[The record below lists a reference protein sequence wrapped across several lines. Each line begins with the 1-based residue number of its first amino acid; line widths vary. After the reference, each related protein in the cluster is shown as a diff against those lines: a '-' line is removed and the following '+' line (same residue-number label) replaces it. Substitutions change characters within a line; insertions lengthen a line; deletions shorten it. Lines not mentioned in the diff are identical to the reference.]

1 VEELPL
7 YKVENLT
14 YYYPETEKAALRDI
28 NLEIEAGEFILVVGG
43 SGSGKSSL
51 ARVLAGLI
59 PDFYGGRIGGKVF
72 FKGKD
77 IRKIDR
83 RKLAGEVGMVFQDP
97 EKQIVQTGVE
107 AEIAFGLENLGLG
120 SNEML
125 RRVAEVISFMNLA
138 PIRDAFTANLSGG
151 QKQKLALASVLAMQ
165 PHALV
170 LDEPTSQLDP
180 VSAEEILNLAKR
192 LNEEMGFTVIM
203 IEQRLERCF
212 HLADRILLME
222 RGIITCDGG
231 AQEMARETIKR
242 DMFFVPPV
250 ARFFAGMNVSPAPIT
265 VKEGRKL
272 LRSYLKE
279 KEFPGEKQSGLCCKN
294 LRAGN
299 LSEQTS
305 MLLRGAA
312 ADENP
317 ALLSEQKSA
326 ISLKNVW
333 FSYPGGQEVL
343 KDVSLDLKEGEFVA
357 ILGENGAGK
366 STILK
371 QITGLLK
378 PGRGRVQV
386 LGRDISKNG
395 FKEIRRFTAYLSQNP
410 NDYLFQDTVEDELL
424 FTLKNFGLK
433 DLSAVDEM
441 LEKFHLSRYRKTNP
455 RDLSSGER
463 QRVALAS
470 VLVTGPRLIILDEP
484 TRGVDFRL
492 KAELGRFLQKETEK
506 GGTVIVVTHD
516 VEFAAEFAVRAVMMF
531 SGRIVSDGEKHAVL
545 GKSVFYSP
553 QIGKMCRGICE
564 GVLTFA
570 EAKEKISPLIKD
582 KPANTAQST
591 GEKV

>member
-1 VEELPL
+1 MPL
-7 YKVENLT
+7 IKVENLT

-28 NLEIEAGEFILVVGG
+28 NLDIEEGEFILVAGG
-43 SGSGKSSL
+43 SGSGKSSF

-77 IRKIDR
+77 IRTMDR
-83 RKLAGEVGMVFQDP
+83 RKLAREVGMVFQDP
-97 EKQIVQTGVE
+97 EKQIVQTYVE
-107 AEIAFGLENLGLG
+107 AEIAFGLENLGLP
-120 SNEML
+120 SSEML
-125 RRVAEVISFMNLA
+125 HRVAEVICFMNMT
-138 PIRDAFTANLSGG
+138 PIKEAFTANLSGG

-165 PHALV
+165 PHVLI

-180 VSAEEILNLAKR
+180 VSAEDILNLAKR

-212 HLADRILLME
+212 HLADRVLLME
-222 RGIITCDGG
+222 RGEITCDGS

-242 DMFFVPPV
+242 DMPFVPPV
-250 ARFFAGMNVSPAPIT
+250 ARFFAGLNTPSVPTT

-272 LRSYLKE
+272 LRSYFKE
-279 KEFPGEKQSGLCCKN
+279 KNFTGEKQSSLDVKN
-294 LRAGN
+294 IFDGDL
-299 LSEQTS
+299 
-305 MLLRGAA
+305 M
-312 ADENP
+312 
-317 ALLSEQKSA
+317 EQKSVV
-326 ISLKNVW
+326 SLKNLW
-333 FSYPGGQEVL
+333 FTYPGGQEVL
-343 KDVSLDLKEGEFVA
+343 KDVSLDIKEGEFVA

-366 STILK
+366 STLLK
-371 QITGLLK
+371 HIIGMLK

-386 LGRDISKNG
+386 LGKDISKNG

-433 DLSAVDEM
+433 DISVVDET

-455 RDLSSGER
+455 RELSSGER

-506 GGTVIVVTHD
+506 GNTVIVVTHD
-516 VEFAAEFAVRAVMMF
+516 VEFAAEFAARTVMMF
-531 SGRIVSDGEKHAVL
+531 SGRIVSDGEKHDVL
-545 GKSVFYSP
+545 EKSVFYSP

-570 EAKEKISPLIKD
+570 EAKDKIYPLIED
-582 KPANTAQST
+582 NAVSTSHST
-591 GEKV
+591 GEIA